1 MAWYMYWFPNC
12 NALGGKKEKNTV
24 ECLISS
30 KQTRITGFFSRE
42 DDDLLSK
49 VLDDVSDHVTLFLQL
64 VIRHHRHHL
73 VVILGQVEVA
83 VLPLGQKVGHI
94 L

>member
-1 MAWYMYWFPNC
+1 MN
-12 NALGGKKEKNTV
+12 EK
-24 ECLISS
+24 SY
-30 KQTRITGFFSRE
+30 
-42 DDDLLSK
+42 DLLSK

-64 VIRHHRHHL
+64 VIRHHWHHF

-94 L
+94 LENTNHKSAAAMK